1 MNNKIAT
8 IRREKGIKQSELAK
22 KLKINR
28 THLSKVENGHKRPST
43 ALLERIANELGVSI
57 KDFF

>member
-1 MNNKIAT
+1 MNNKIAA
-8 IRREKGIKQSELAK
+8 IRRERGIKQSELAK

-28 THLSKVENGHKRPST
+28 THLSKVENGRKRPST
-43 ALLERIANELGVSI
+43 ALLERIASELGVSI

>member
-8 IRREKGIKQSELAK
+8 IRRERGIKQSDLAK
-22 KLKINR
+22 TLKINR
-28 THLSKVENGHKRPST
+28 SHLSKVENGRKRPST
-43 ALLERIANELGVSI
+43 ALLERIASELGVSI